1 MDVVQAEA
9 TLEAVI
15 TGKAIP
21 EVVAAVVEA
30 EEEVP
35 TEVEEEATVE
45 EVDMVAVGTV
55 AVGTEALGTVAVEVT
70 LEIQLGNSVRVC
82 GKQLVISSV

>member
-1 MDVVQAEA
+1 MDVVRAEA

-30 EEEVP
+30 EEEVLMEVEEEA
-35 TEVEEEATVE
+35 TEVEEEATVA
-45 EVDMVAVGTV
+45 VDMVVGT
-55 AVGTEALGTVAVEVT
+55 AAVEET
-70 LEIQLGNSVRVC
+70 LEIQLGKSVRVR

>member
-1 MDVVQAEA
+1 MEA

-35 TEVEEEATVE
+35 MEVEEEATVE
-45 EVDMVAVGTV
+45 VDTVEVVTV
-55 AVGTEALGTVAVEVT
+55 AVDTVALGTAAVEVT
-70 LEIQLGNSVRVC
+70 LEIQLGNSVRVR

>member
-45 EVDMVAVGTV
+45 VVTVEVDMEALDTV
-55 AVGTEALGTVAVEVT
+55 ALGTAAVEVT
-70 LEIQLGNSVRVC
+70 LEIQLGKSVRVC

>member
-1 MDVVQAEA
+1 VDVVQAEA
-9 TLEAVI
+9 TSEAVI

-35 TEVEEEATVE
+35 TEVVEEATV
-45 EVDMVAVGTV
+45 EVDMVAVDTV
-55 AVGTEALGTVAVEVT
+55 AVGTEALGTAAVEVT
-70 LEIQLGNSVRVC
+70 LEIQLGKSVRVR

>member
-1 MDVVQAEA
+1 MDVVRAEA

-30 EEEVP
+30 EVEVPTEEEVP
-35 TEVEEEATVE
+35 TVVVEEATVA
-45 EVDMVAVGTV
+45 VDMVVGT
-55 AVGTEALGTVAVEVT
+55 AAVEET
-70 LEIQLGNSVRVC
+70 LEIQLGNSVRVR

>member
-30 EEEVP
+30 EVEVPTEEEVP
-35 TEVEEEATVE
+35 TVVVEEATVA
-45 EVDMVAVGTV
+45 VDMVVGT
-55 AVGTEALGTVAVEVT
+55 AAVEET
-70 LEIQLGNSVRVC
+70 LEIQLGNSVRVR